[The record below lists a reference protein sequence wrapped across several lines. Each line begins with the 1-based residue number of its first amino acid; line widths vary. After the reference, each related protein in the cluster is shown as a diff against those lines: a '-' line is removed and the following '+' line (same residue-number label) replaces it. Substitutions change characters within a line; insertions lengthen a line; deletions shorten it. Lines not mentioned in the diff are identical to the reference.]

1 MDILERL
8 KTASERLRETAQ
20 TVDAG
25 SEPPLHH
32 LKTLAEIGYF
42 DVTTEARPGL
52 RRRMLDLISSGCGV
66 TAFLATQHEG
76 VCRRLHQ
83 AGHPM
88 TKKARKG
95 ERWYGVCFA
104 HLRRTPSPVEAIRS
118 RRQVLYSGT
127 GPWFSGLGVF
137 SEVLVGGATEDGRFL
152 MGLAAMASPEI
163 AVQKLPEL
171 AVMNAT
177 ATVGLHFN
185 ALCVPSEDVVVDI
198 TPEELNEKDMH
209 STVFQAAR
217 SLGAARAASRF
228 MKDELREEMEQGL
241 EGLHCQLD
249 AWDESPNWAD
259 ATALRQRALK
269 LAGSAIETAFVQVG
283 GKAHVLDHP
292 LHRIAREASFYYTTQ
307 LTAPLRSAVT
317 DDLRRGLEQISK
329 VLTK

>member
-8 KTASERLRETAQ
+8 KTAAERLRETAQ

-25 SEPPLHH
+25 DEPPRHH
-32 LKTLAEIGYF
+32 LQLLAQVGYF
-42 DVTTEARPGL
+42 DVTTEAEPGL

-88 TKKARKG
+88 TVKARKG
-95 ERWYGVCFA
+95 ETWYGVCFA
-104 HLRRTPSPVEAIRS
+104 HLRRSPSPVEAIRA
-118 RRQVLYSGT
+118 RHKILFTGT

-137 SEVLVGGATEDGRFL
+137 SEVMVGGATEDGRFL
-152 MGLAAMASPEI
+152 MGLTSMETPEI
-163 AVQKLPEL
+163 VVRELPKL

-185 ALCVPSEDVVVDI
+185 ALAVNSEDILVDI

-217 SLGAARAASRF
+217 SLGAARAASLF
-228 MKDELREEMEQGL
+228 MTDDLKLKMEHGLEEM
-241 EGLHCQLD
+241 HRQLD
-249 AWDESPNWAD
+249 AWDKNPNWID
-259 ATALRQRALK
+259 ATTLRQKALK
-269 LAGSAIETAFVQVG
+269 LAGLAVETAFVQVG
-283 GKAHVLDHP
+283 GKAHVHDHP
-292 LHRIAREASFYYTTQ
+292 LQRIAREASFYYTTQ
-307 LTAPLRSAVT
+307 LTAPLRSAVA
-317 DDLRRGLEQISK
+317 DELRSGLEN
-329 VLTK
+329 LTT

>member
-8 KTASERLRETAQ
+8 KTASERLRDTAQ
-20 TVDAG
+20 AVDAG

-32 LKTLAEIGYF
+32 LKMLAEIGYF
-42 DVTTEARPGL
+42 DVTTEAEPGL

-66 TAFLATQHEG
+66 TAFLSTQHEG

-88 TKKARKG
+88 TQKARKG
-95 ERWYGVCFA
+95 ETWYGVCFA

-152 MGLAAMASPEI
+152 MGLASMESPEI
-163 AVQKLPEL
+163 VVRKLPQL

-185 ALCVPSEDVVVDI
+185 ALTVPSEDIVVDI
-198 TPEELNEKDMH
+198 TPEELNTKDMH

-217 SLGAARAASRF
+217 SLGAARAASHF
-228 MKDELREEMEQGL
+228 MKDDLRAEMEHGL
-241 EGLHCQLD
+241 EGIHTQLD
-249 AWDESPNWAD
+249 AWDKTPTWTE
-259 ATALRQRALK
+259 ATTLRQKALK
-269 LAGSAIETAFVQVG
+269 LAGMAIETAFVQVG
-283 GKAHVLDHP
+283 GKAHVQDHP
-292 LHRIAREASFYYTTQ
+292 LQRIAREASFYYTTQ

-317 DDLRRGLEQISK
+317 DELRQGLETLIK
-329 VLTK
+329 